1 MKAIDFK
8 RKEGNMD
15 CYLFVHFVGEQNNQ
29 EQVFF
34 SVSEDGLH
42 WKDLNGGQA
51 VLESNTGEKGVRDP
65 FIIKDEK
72 QGKYYLIAT
81 DLKMESKK
89 DWKKAQYEGS
99 KEIIVWESEDLV
111 NWSEERAVKV
121 GTDSAG
127 CVWAPE
133 AIYDSEREAF
143 LLFFASM
150 IQEANDLAQKQKI
163 YSTYTKDFKT
173 VERAEKYIEREN
185 HIIDTNI
192 VEHNGIYYRFS
203 KDETTKTIIM
213 ERGLSL
219 DKEAFQKV
227 DTPVL
232 DQLYGLEGPECYQL
246 PGGEWCLIADQFSE
260 GLGYLPII
268 IPDLERPEM
277 TVLNPD
283 QYDMGKTRKRHGGV
297 VKITD
302 KEYRRLMDHY
312 TNLMN

>member
-1 MKAIDFK
+1 MKSQ
-8 RKEGNMD
+8 KEKGSNMD

-51 VLESNTGEKGVRDP
+51 VLESNIGEKGVRDP
-65 FIIKDEK
+65 FIIKDDNQE
-72 QGKYYLIAT
+72 KYYLIAT

-121 GTDSAG
+121 GTDSVG

-150 IQEANDLAQKQKI
+150 VKEAADPAPKQKI
-163 YSTYTKDFKT
+163 YATYTKDFTT
-173 VERAEKYIEREN
+173 VETTVKYIEREN

-192 VEHNGIYYRFS
+192 IEHNGIYYRFS
-203 KDETTKTIIM
+203 KDETTKTIMM

-219 DKEAFQKV
+219 DKESFQKL

-246 PGGEWCLIADQFSE
+246 PSGEWCLIADQFSK

-277 TVLNPD
+277 IVLNPSE
-283 QYDMGKTRKRHGGV
+283 YDMGETRKRHGGV
-297 VKITD
+297 IRISDEEYKRLVK
-302 KEYRRLMDHY
+302 
-312 TNLMN
+312 NFA